1 MALKLLKVSFYT
13 RIRGR
18 TTRGDVLTLACLKG
32 QSSIGSASHEFGAY
46 LESLAAAR
54 HGSEDIVAVHGAED
68 QARAIPRLGA
78 ETAAYGLAAA
88 ALQTTH
94 AHG

>member
-1 MALKLLKVSFYT
+1 MLLRVFFLHSNS
-13 RIRGR
+13 
-18 TTRGDVLTLACLKG
+18 TTRGDVSTLGAFKVR
-32 QSSIGSASHEFGAY
+32 SAGHEFGAY

-68 QARAIPRLGA
+68 QARTIPRVDT
-78 ETAAYGLAAA
+78 ETAAYGLAAF
-88 ALQTTH
+88 QTTH